1 MKPQLL
7 TLVLILIANLA
18 YSQTV
23 ISGSVS
29 DHKGELL
36 PGANVYL
43 ENTYSGSSTDAEGK
57 FSFSHTTTGD
67 YILIVEFIGFD
78 DYKDSIALNSN
89 PIKIEIELKEAFNQL
104 NAVTVS
110 AGNYGSGEGEKVVV
124 MSSLDVVTTAGALG
138 DVTGAMQTLPGT
150 TTNGRSGK
158 LFVHGGTG
166 NETGTYIDGVYVAKP
181 YTSSAPNM
189 AVRGRFN
196 PFMFNGTAFST
207 GGYSAEFGQALSS
220 ILSLNT
226 NDMPVEESLNFS
238 IMSVGADA
246 AGTKMWKSGAVTA
259 SLNYINLKPYMELA
273 PQNYQWNKQP
283 EALGGAISFRQKT
296 AKNGLLKVYATADQS
311 NLSQYLPGQDE
322 NRSASPL
329 DLTNNNLYVNTSW
342 RGMINPKW
350 VVKTGGSYTYNK
362 DIYQNQSDQLTE
374 LLNAAH
380 LKATA
385 KHEFNERIHL
395 LVGSEYFYKSFA
407 QQYSSSEFSG
417 DSLIQYTD
425 NKGVA
430 FAELE
435 VFTSSRFVINGGL
448 RIEYS
453 GFLNKAT
460 ISPRLSSAY
469 QFNDDSQISL
479 AYGWFYQDPIN
490 TLMLNN
496 PSLSDERSDHLML
509 SYNKGWNGRILRI
522 ESYYKSYKNLVKYE
536 TDGFSRYNFSN
547 NGNGY
552 AAGVDVFWRDNK
564 SIKNGQYWISYS
576 FLKSERNFIDYPSA
590 AVPTFVSTLTLSL
603 VYKHWIQKLRSQLS
617 ATFQYGSPL
626 AYNNPNNNEFNNG
639 RLPSFKTLNMSWSYL
654 FRQHVIFHFS
664 VSNIPGFN
672 NVYGYNYA
680 PIPNQ
685 EGVFQSSEILPA
697 AKRFFF
703 IGCFITLSKKGE
715 MNQLEKINN

>member
-7 TLVLILIANLA
+7 ILVFIFTSGIAF
-18 YSQTV
+18 SQNT
-23 ISGSVS
+23 ISGSVIDS
-29 DHKGELL
+29 HGKSL

-43 ENTYSGSSTDAEGK
+43 EGTYSGSSTDANGI
-57 FSFSHTTTGD
+57 FSFSHSENGAFT
-67 YILIVEFIGFD
+67 LLAEFIGFED
-78 DYKDSIALNSN
+78 FNQAISLNGKPVN
-89 PIKIEIELKEAFNQL
+89 INIELKEAFNQL
-104 NAVTVS
+104 NAVTIT
-110 AGNYGSGEGEKVVV
+110 AGKYGSGEGEKVVV

-150 TTNGRSGK
+150 TTNGKSGK

-166 NETGTYIDGVYVAKP
+166 NETGTYIDGVYVARP

-196 PFMFNGTAFST
+196 PFMFSGTAFST
-207 GGYSAEFGQALSS
+207 GGYSAEYGQALSS

-226 NDMPVEESLNFS
+226 IDMPVEESLNFS

-246 AGTKMWKSGAVTA
+246 AGTKMWKSGAITA
-259 SLNYINLKPYMELA
+259 SVNYMNLKPYMELV
-273 PQNYQWNKQP
+273 PQNYLWNKQP
-283 EALGGAISFRQKT
+283 EAMGGAISLRQKT
-296 AKNGLLKVYATADQS
+296 AKNGFLKVYATADQS
-311 NLSQYLPGQDE
+311 NLSQYLPAQGE
-322 NRSASPL
+322 NQPTSPL
-329 DLTNNNLYVNTSW
+329 DLTNNNFYINTSW
-342 RGMINPKW
+342 RGMINPGW

-362 DIYQNQSDQLTE
+362 DIYQKNSGKLIE
-374 LLNAAH
+374 SLNAGH

-385 KHEFNERIHL
+385 KHEFSDRIHL
-395 LVGSEYFYKSFA
+395 LIGTEYFYKNFTQRYSTLAFA
-407 QQYSSSEFSG
+407 Q

-448 RIEYS
+448 RFEYS
-453 GFLNKAT
+453 NYFNKSILA
-460 ISPRLSSAY
+460 PRLSTAY
-469 QFNDDSQISL
+469 KFSDGSQLSL

-490 TLMLNN
+490 MLMINN
-496 PSLSDERSDHLML
+496 PSLSDERSDHLIL
-509 SYNKGWNGRILRI
+509 SYNKNWNGRILRV
-522 ESYYKSYKNLVKYE
+522 ETYYKLYKNLVKYE
-536 TDGFSRYNFSN
+536 SDGFKRYNYSN
-547 NGNGY
+547 AGNGY
-552 AAGVDVFWRDNK
+552 ATGFDIFYRDNK

-590 AVPTFVSTLTLSL
+590 AVPTFVSTHTVSV
-603 VYKHWIQKLRSQLS
+603 VYKHWIQKLRSQIS

-626 AYNNPNNNEFNNG
+626 AYNNPNTSEFNGG

-654 FRQHVIFHFS
+654 FKQHVIFHFS

-680 PIPNQ
+680 PIPNR
-685 EGVFQSSEILPA
+685 EGVYKSNEILPA

-715 MNQLEKINN
+715 MNQLDKIN